1 MQHDILASLN
11 QSLVHKNPINGV
23 SEFKNILFEKHQ
35 RTSRALDVFQKA
47 TRQKLHR
54 LISELDA
61 LSPLSVLNRGYS
73 VTLDEQQ
80 KAVKSVHQIK
90 PRETLQLKLNDGK
103 VVSRVEQIFV
113 KTPFNESQ

>member
-1 MQHDILASLN
+1 
-11 QSLVHKNPINGV
+11 
-23 SEFKNILFEKHQ
+23 
-35 RTSRALDVFQKA
+35 
-47 TRQKLHR
+47 

-90 PRETLQLKLNDGK
+90 PRETLQLKLSDGK